1 MTIATLGLGGLSRQ
15 DLDFLQ
21 PLRLGR
27 RGRDRVRDKRD
38 VVRARVPD
46 QALFILPA
54 VTDRLPA
61 KEAAKP
67 AARVR
72 MSEAPLESLAGCPLA
87 ENFHSWLGK
96 SGRRYI
102 CSVFP
107 VDPAEF
113 DAGLPDFADAVVM
126 AVARGPDGSRRIVS
140 ACQCE
145 PGANPYAR
153 EAFRIEAL
161 AGSAVEWHVHL
172 LAMEAAERHAMIA
185 DIEAMRHRSLP
196 RSEGRG
202 DKFM

>member
-102 CSVFP
+102 CS
-107 VDPAEF
+107 
-113 DAGLPDFADAVVM
+113 DFADAVVM